1 MGPTVPGLCIDSAGM
16 DGHTARNPV
25 LRPLRRVAA
34 TAFAFVALGGGLAAC
49 GEEETPVAT
58 ESEYLESVVA
68 LCDRQM
74 TPLLEEWD
82 ELRAGTFSDAEL
94 AAFYTSEQVP
104 RIRSILRG
112 AQNSGLPPVAEVHQ
126 GISDAAV
133 ALQEIE
139 DDAPGLID
147 RRRDGT
153 FLEDENPWINLNA
166 ALDAAGITCAIEEND
181 WNP

>member
-1 MGPTVPGLCIDSAGM
+1 M
-16 DGHTARNPV
+16 DGQPTRS
-25 LRPLRRVAA
+25 LRRAAA
-34 TAFAFVALGGGLAAC
+34 TAFALVAIGGGLAAC
-49 GEEETPVAT
+49 SEEEDPVVSD
-58 ESEYLESVVA
+58 SEYAESVIA

-82 ELRAGTFSDAEL
+82 ELRARDFSDAEL

-112 AQNSGLPPVAEVHQ
+112 AQNGGLPPDQEVHQ
-126 GISDAAV
+126 AISDGAA

-147 RRRDGT
+147 QRRDGT
-153 FLEDENPWINLNA
+153 FLEGENPWINLNA
-166 ALDAAGITCAIEEND
+166 ALVAGRMDCAVEPNNWE
-181 WNP
+181 P

>member
-1 MGPTVPGLCIDSAGM
+1 
-16 DGHTARNPV
+16 
-25 LRPLRRVAA
+25 VAA
-34 TAFAFVALGGGLAAC
+34 TAFALVALGGGLAAC
-49 GEEETPVAT
+49 GEEETPVVS

-82 ELRAGTFSDAEL
+82 ELRARDFSDAEL
-94 AAFYTSEQVP
+94 AAFYRSEQVP

-112 AQNSGLPPVAEVHQ
+112 AQNGGLPPDQVVHQ
-126 GISDAAV
+126 AINDGAV

-139 DDAPGLID
+139 DDAAALID

-153 FLEDENPWINLNA
+153 FLEGENPWINLNA
-166 ALDAAGITCAIEEND
+166 ALEAGRIDCAIEPNNWE
-181 WNP
+181 P